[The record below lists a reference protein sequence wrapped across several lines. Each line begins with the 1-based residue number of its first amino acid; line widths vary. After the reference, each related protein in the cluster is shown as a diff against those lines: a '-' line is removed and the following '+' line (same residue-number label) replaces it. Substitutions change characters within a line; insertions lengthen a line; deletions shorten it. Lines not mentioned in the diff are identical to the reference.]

1 MAKISAK
8 LMKQLR
14 KDPGSSVRLI
24 IRTRGDPDQN
34 IRRLEARGLRVARR
48 LQLVRSLAVRGRAS
62 AGLAILDEDWV
73 VAIEEDRP
81 VKAA

>member
-1 MAKISAK
+1 
-8 LMKQLR
+8 MKQLQQ
-14 KDPGSSVRLI
+14 DPESSVRLI
-24 IRTRGDPDQN
+24 VRTRGDPDEN
-34 IRRLEARGLRVARR
+34 VRRLEERGLRVAGR
-48 LQLVRSLAVRGRAS
+48 LRLIRSLAVQGKAS

>member
-1 MAKISAK
+1 MAKISAS
-8 LMKQLR
+8 LMDQLQQ
-14 KDPGSSVRLI
+14 DPGSSVRLI

-34 IRRLEARGLRVARR
+34 VRRLEERGLRVARR
-48 LQLVRSLAVRGRAS
+48 LQLVRSLAVRGKAS

>member
-1 MAKISAK
+1 MAKISAN
-8 LMKQLR
+8 LMDQLQQ
-14 KDPGSSVRLI
+14 DPGSSVRLI

-34 IRRLEARGLRVARR
+34 VRRLEERGLRVARR
-48 LQLVRSLAVRGRAS
+48 LQLVRSLAVRGKAS

>member
-1 MAKISAK
+1 M
-8 LMKQLR
+8 
-14 KDPGSSVRLI
+14 RLI

-48 LQLVRSLAVRGRAS
+48 LQLVRSLAVRGKAS